1 MNVDEPSPP
10 GDREL
15 REEARRWLTRI
26 LQKDTPATRRNLQ
39 RWRDESPSHDLAFRN
54 LEAAW
59 QSSGQIADRLAH
71 DEDDELR
78 AYLEEMDRR
87 KARQSKAQRRL
98 TALGPGFVLL
108 VSGAVWMERPNLL
121 QDLLADHVAVRG
133 ERLLVRLADDTTVLL
148 DADSA
153 LDDDFRPGERRVR
166 LLRGAAF
173 FDVKP
178 SQVPFVVEAANGQVS
193 VLGTRFDVRLEG
205 DGAAITLAEGRVA
218 VTSPASPSKGAELSP
233 GQQIHV
239 TASGVGTVTSVDLDD
254 AMAWHEGRFVFY
266 RARLDDVVS
275 QIERYRPGRIVIAT
289 QALASERVTGSFRLD
304 DPVGALESL
313 QATVGFRTVTLG
325 NRLTVISP

>member
-1 MNVDEPSPP
+1 MPINNPSTSDEPK
-10 GDREL
+10 L

-26 LQKDTPATRRNLQ
+26 LQKDTPAMRRNLRQ
-39 RWRDESPSHDLAFRN
+39 WRDESPAHDAAFRQI
-54 LEAAW
+54 EAAW
-59 QSSGQIADRLAH
+59 QSSRQIADRIAQG
-71 DEDDELR
+71 EDDELR
-78 AYLEEMDRR
+78 AYLDEMDRR
-87 KARQSKAQRRL
+87 KVQRSKTRRRL
-98 TALGPGFVLL
+98 TALSLGFVLL
-108 VSGAVWMERPNLL
+108 VSGAAWMEKPNLL
-121 QDLLADHVAVRG
+121 QDLLADHVAARG
-133 ERLLVRLADDTTVLL
+133 ERLVVRLADGTAVLL

-193 VLGTRFDVRLEG
+193 VLGTRFDVRLDG

-218 VTSPASPSKGAELSP
+218 VSSPASPSQGAELSP

-239 TASGVGTVTSVDLDD
+239 TATGIGTAAAINLED

-266 RARLDDVVS
+266 RARLGDVVA

-289 QALASERVTGSFRLD
+289 QALSNERVTGSFRLD
-304 DPVGALESL
+304 DPVGALASL
-313 QATVGFRTVTLG
+313 QATVGFRTVSLG
-325 NRLTVISP
+325 NRLTVVSP